1 MTEKLSYRKSVTDGM
16 IDYFCAYETITAF
29 EYLKVLQNHAKC
41 SPMSKEKPH
50 SEASNSEI
58 RRWLEKGSVR
68 INEKAVQPNDVLEFP
83 IKQLIFFKGS
93 KSQCTIF

>member
-16 IDYFCAYETITAF
+16 IDYFCLYENITAF

-41 SPMSKEKPH
+41 LPRSKEKNGQ
-50 SEASNSEI
+50 ASNSEI